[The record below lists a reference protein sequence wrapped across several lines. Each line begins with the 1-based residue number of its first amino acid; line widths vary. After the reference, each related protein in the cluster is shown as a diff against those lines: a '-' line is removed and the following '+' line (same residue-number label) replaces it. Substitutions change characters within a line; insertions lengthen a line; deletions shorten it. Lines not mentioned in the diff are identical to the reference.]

1 MTEIEI
7 EQKQRGSLK
16 KFILFGTPRL
26 GTNILLTIVDF
37 ALLTLYSTG
46 FNLPAWQIFL
56 ATSLGKLS
64 IALSQFL
71 LGWLSDAKYTKW
83 GRRKPYLII
92 LSPLLTLSF
101 IFLLIPNQFL
111 LISNTTVLFIWLL
124 VWDIIFQASYGV
136 TTVHNAWMAEQFQVR
151 DRPKASQFINLFIY
165 LGAGIGEIFTLLV
178 LTDFATQV
186 QSDPSALPIEF
197 LLGVLIFGLITIPLF
212 FLVAALMPTEP
223 NYKIESSLIYNL
235 KAIFKNK
242 NYLTFNF
249 MEGFASIA
257 WSIVTPT
264 MLAFLTAVLNFTDMQ
279 FIIGGSIIIFGVL
292 FFLYLWRKLIE
303 KLGKKKSLLFLFLF
317 AIIVLP
323 FTLIS
328 LIPMES
334 YLIYGIIFIIGVV
347 ASIGGWNLFPY
358 IIYADLAEDDEKST
372 GELKA
377 GLYRGFSSIILNIFQ
392 AIGLAFSAIVSFLIG
407 DYLFFI
413 WWGPI
418 CSLILVGAYFYSR
431 RFIKID
437 FEWEKNKNSIDI
449 LD

>member
-1 MTEIEI
+1 MTDIEV
-7 EQKQRGSLK
+7 EKTDGGRLR
-16 KFILFGTPRL
+16 KFVLFGTPRF

-46 FNLPAWQIFL
+46 FELPAWQTFL

-92 LSPLLTLSF
+92 LSPLLGISF
-101 IFLLIPNQFL
+101 IFLLIPNRFL
-111 LISNTTVLFIWLL
+111 SISNTTALFTWLL
-124 VWDIIFQASYGV
+124 VWDLIFQASYGM
-136 TTVHNAWMAEQFQVR
+136 TTVHNAWMAEQFKVG

-165 LGAGIGEIFTLLV
+165 LGAGVGQIFTLLV
-178 LTDFATQV
+178 LTDFASKV
-186 QSDPSALPIEF
+186 ESNPSAIPTEF
-197 LLGVLIFGLITIPLF
+197 LLGLLIFGILTIQLF
-212 FLVAALMPTEP
+212 YIVALLMPTEP
-223 NYKIESSLIYNL
+223 NYRMESNMISNL
-235 KAIFKNK
+235 KAIVKNK
-242 NYLTFNF
+242 NYLSFNF

-264 MLAFLTAVLNFTDMQ
+264 MLAFLTAVLNFSDMQ

-328 LIPMES
+328 IIPMES

-392 AIGLAFSAIVSFLIG
+392 AIGLGFSALMSFLLG

-418 CSLILVGAYFYSR
+418 CSLILIGAYFYSR
-431 RFIKID
+431 KFIKVD
-437 FEWEKNKNSIDI
+437 FDWEQK
-449 LD
+449 

>member
-1 MTEIEI
+1 MTDIKVEQIEGG
-7 EQKQRGSLK
+7 RLK
-16 KFILFGTPRL
+16 KFILFGTPRF
-26 GTNILLTIVDF
+26 GTNILLTIIDF

-46 FNLPAWQIFL
+46 FELPAWQIFL

-92 LSPLLTLSF
+92 LSPLLGISF
-101 IFLLIPNQFL
+101 IFLLIPNRFL
-111 LISNTTVLFIWLL
+111 PISNKTILFTWLL
-124 VWDIIFQASYGV
+124 VWDLIFQASYGM
-136 TTVHNAWMAEQFQVR
+136 TTVHNAWMAEQFEVG

-165 LGAGIGEIFTLLV
+165 LGAGVGQIFTLLI
-178 LTDFATQV
+178 LTDFASKV
-186 QSDPSALPIEF
+186 ESNPSVIPSEF
-197 LLGVLIFGLITIPLF
+197 LLGVLIFGIITVQLF
-212 FLVAALMPTEP
+212 YIVALLMPTEP
-223 NYKIESSLIYNL
+223 NYKIESNLISNL
-235 KAIFKNK
+235 NAIVKNK
-242 NYLTFNF
+242 KYLSFNF

-257 WSIVTPT
+257 WAIVTPT
-264 MLAFLTAVLNFTDMQ
+264 MLAFLTTVLKFTELQ

-292 FFLYLWRKLIE
+292 LFLYLWRILIE
-303 KLGKKKSLLFLFLF
+303 KLGKKKSLLILFLF

-328 LIPMES
+328 IIPMES

-392 AIGLAFSAIVSFLIG
+392 AIGLAFSSVISFLLG

-418 CSLILVGAYFYSR
+418 CSLILIGAYFYSR

-437 FEWEKNKNSIDI
+437 FDWEKK
-449 LD
+449 

>member
-1 MTEIEI
+1 MTDIEVEQI
-7 EQKQRGSLK
+7 ERGRLK
-16 KFILFGTPRL
+16 KFILFGTPRF
-26 GTNILLTIVDF
+26 GTNILLTIIDF
-37 ALLTLYSTG
+37 ALLTLYSIG
-46 FNLPAWQIFL
+46 FELPAWQIFL

-92 LSPLLTLSF
+92 LSPLLGISF
-101 IFLLIPNQFL
+101 IFLLIPNRFL
-111 LISNTTVLFIWLL
+111 PISNKTTLFTWLL
-124 VWDIIFQASYGV
+124 VWDLIFQASYGM
-136 TTVHNAWMAEQFQVR
+136 TTVHNAWMAEQFEVG

-165 LGAGIGEIFTLLV
+165 LGAGVGQIFTLLI
-178 LTDFATQV
+178 LTDFALKV
-186 QSDPSALPIEF
+186 ESNPSVIPSEF
-197 LLGVLIFGLITIPLF
+197 LLGVLIFGIITVQLF
-212 FLVAALMPTEP
+212 YIVALLMPTEP
-223 NYKIESSLIYNL
+223 NYKIESKLISNL
-235 KAIFKNK
+235 KAIAKNK
-242 NYLTFNF
+242 NYLSFNF
-249 MEGFASIA
+249 MEGFASMA
-257 WSIVTPT
+257 WAIVTPT
-264 MLAFLTAVLNFTDMQ
+264 MLAFLTIVLKFTELQ

-292 FFLYLWRKLIE
+292 LFLYLWRILIE
-303 KLGKKKSLLFLFLF
+303 KLGKKKSLLILFLF

-328 LIPMES
+328 IIPMES

-392 AIGLAFSAIVSFLIG
+392 AIGLAFSSVISLLLG

-418 CSLILVGAYFYSR
+418 CSLILIGAYFYSR

-437 FEWEKNKNSIDI
+437 FDWEKK
-449 LD
+449 

>member
-1 MTEIEI
+1 MTDIEVEQI
-7 EQKQRGSLK
+7 ERGRLK
-16 KFILFGTPRL
+16 KFILFGTPRF

-37 ALLTLYSTG
+37 ALLTLYSIG
-46 FNLPAWQIFL
+46 FELPAWQIFL

-92 LSPLLTLSF
+92 LSPLLGISF
-101 IFLLIPNQFL
+101 IFLLIPNRFL
-111 LISNTTVLFIWLL
+111 PISNKTTLFTWLL
-124 VWDIIFQASYGV
+124 VWDLLFQASYGM
-136 TTVHNAWMAEQFQVR
+136 TTVHNAWMAEQFEVG

-165 LGAGIGEIFTLLV
+165 LGAGVGQIFTLLI
-178 LTDFATQV
+178 LTDFALKV
-186 QSDPSALPIEF
+186 ELNPSVIPSEF
-197 LLGVLIFGLITIPLF
+197 LLGVLIFGIITVQLF
-212 FLVAALMPTEP
+212 YIVALMMPTEP
-223 NYKIESSLIYNL
+223 NYKIDSNLISNL
-235 KAIFKNK
+235 KAIAKNK
-242 NYLTFNF
+242 NYLSFNF
-249 MEGFASIA
+249 MEGFASVA
-257 WSIVTPT
+257 WAIVTPT
-264 MLAFLTAVLNFTDMQ
+264 MLAFLTVVLKFTELQ

-292 FFLYLWRKLIE
+292 LFLYLWRILIE
-303 KLGKKKSLLFLFLF
+303 KLGKKKSLLILFLF

-328 LIPMES
+328 IIPMES

-358 IIYADLAEDDEKST
+358 IVYADLAEDDEKST

-377 GLYRGFSSIILNIFQ
+377 GLYRWFSSIILNLFQ
-392 AIGLAFSAIVSFLIG
+392 AIGLAFSSVVSLLLG

-418 CSLILVGAYFYSR
+418 CSLILIGAYFYSR

-437 FEWEKNKNSIDI
+437 FDWEKK
-449 LD
+449 

>member
-1 MTEIEI
+1 MSEFEI
-7 EQKQRGSLK
+7 EQGDRGNLK

-46 FNLPAWQIFL
+46 FNLPAWQTFL

-92 LSPLLTLSF
+92 LSPLLAISF

-111 LISNTTVLFIWLL
+111 SISNTTALFTWLL
-124 VWDIIFQASYGV
+124 IWDVIFQASYGV
-136 TTVHNAWMAEQFQVR
+136 TTVHNAWMAEQFQVG

-165 LGAGIGEIFTLLV
+165 LGAGVGEIFTLLV
-178 LTDFATQV
+178 LTDFAAQV
-186 QSDPSALPIEF
+186 DLNPDVLPIEF
-197 LLGVLIFGLITIPLF
+197 LIGVLIFGLITIPLF
-212 FLVAALMPTEP
+212 YLVAILMPTEP
-223 NYKIESSLIYNL
+223 KYKIETSLIVNL
-235 KAIFKNK
+235 KSIIKNK
-242 NYLTFNF
+242 KYLSFNF

-264 MLAFLTAVLNFTDMQ
+264 MLAFLTAVLNFTDLQ

-292 FFLYLWRKLIE
+292 IFLYLWRKLIE
-303 KLGKKKSLLFLFLF
+303 KLGKKKSLLYLFLF

-347 ASIGGWNLFPY
+347 ASIGGWNLFHY
-358 IIYADLAEDDEKST
+358 IIYA
-372 GELKA
+372 
-377 GLYRGFSSIILNIFQ
+377 
-392 AIGLAFSAIVSFLIG
+392 
-407 DYLFFI
+407 
-413 WWGPI
+413 
-418 CSLILVGAYFYSR
+418 
-431 RFIKID
+431 
-437 FEWEKNKNSIDI
+437 
-449 LD
+449 

>member
-1 MTEIEI
+1 MTDIEVEQI
-7 EQKQRGSLK
+7 ERGRLK
-16 KFILFGTPRL
+16 KFILFGTPRF

-37 ALLTLYSTG
+37 ALLTLYSIG
-46 FNLPAWQIFL
+46 FELPAWQIFL

-92 LSPLLTLSF
+92 LSPLLGISF
-101 IFLLIPNQFL
+101 IFLLIPNRFL
-111 LISNTTVLFIWLL
+111 PISNKTTLFTWLL
-124 VWDIIFQASYGV
+124 VWDLLFQASYGM
-136 TTVHNAWMAEQFQVR
+136 TTVHNAWMAEQFEVG

-165 LGAGIGEIFTLLV
+165 LGAGVGQIFTLLI
-178 LTDFATQV
+178 LTDFALKV
-186 QSDPSALPIEF
+186 ELNPSVIPSEF
-197 LLGVLIFGLITIPLF
+197 LLGVLIFGIITVQLF
-212 FLVAALMPTEP
+212 YIVALMMPTEP
-223 NYKIESSLIYNL
+223 NYKIDSNLISNL
-235 KAIFKNK
+235 KAIAKNK
-242 NYLTFNF
+242 NYLSFNF
-249 MEGFASIA
+249 MEGFASVA
-257 WSIVTPT
+257 WAIVTPT
-264 MLAFLTAVLNFTDMQ
+264 MLAFLTVVLKFTELQ

-292 FFLYLWRKLIE
+292 LFLYLWRILIE
-303 KLGKKKSLLFLFLF
+303 KLGKKKSLLILFLF

-328 LIPMES
+328 IIPMES

-358 IIYADLAEDDEKST
+358 IVYADLAEDDEKST

-377 GLYRGFSSIILNIFQ
+377 GLYRGFSSIILNLFQ
-392 AIGLAFSAIVSFLIG
+392 AIGLAFSSVVSLLLG

-418 CSLILVGAYFYSR
+418 CSLILIGAYFYSR

-437 FEWEKNKNSIDI
+437 FDWEKK
-449 LD
+449 

>member
-1 MTEIEI
+1 MTDIQI
-7 EQKQRGSLK
+7 AQKEPTKLK

-46 FNLPAWQIFL
+46 FELPAWQTFL

-83 GRRKPYLII
+83 GRRKPYIVI
-92 LSPLLTLSF
+92 LSPLLGISF
-101 IFLLIPNQFL
+101 ILLLIPNRFL
-111 LISNTTVLFIWLL
+111 PISNQTALFTWLL
-124 VWDIIFQASYGV
+124 VWDLIFQASYGI
-136 TTVHNAWMAEQFQVR
+136 TSVHSSWMAEQFNVG

-165 LGAGIGEIFTLLV
+165 LGAGVGQIFTLLV
-178 LTDFATQV
+178 LTDFA
-186 QSDPSALPIEF
+186 SKIESNPSSVPTEF
-197 LLGVLIFGLITIPLF
+197 LLGVLIFGIITIQLF
-212 FLVAALMPTEP
+212 YIIALLMPTEP
-223 NYKIESSLIYNL
+223 YYKIESNLVSNL
-235 KAIFKNK
+235 KAIVKNK
-242 NYLTFNF
+242 NYLSFNF

-264 MLAFLTAVLNFTDMQ
+264 MLAFLTVVLTFRGLQ

-292 FFLYLWRKLIE
+292 LFLYLWRKVIE
-303 KLGKKKSLLFLFLF
+303 KLGKKKSLLYLFLF

-328 LIPMES
+328 IIPMES

-392 AIGLAFSAIVSFLIG
+392 ALGLLFSSFISFIIG
-407 DYLFFI
+407 DYLFYI

-418 CSLILVGAYFYSR
+418 CSLILIGAYFFSR
-431 RFIKID
+431 KFIKID
-437 FEWEKNKNSIDI
+437 FDWEKK
-449 LD
+449 

>member
-1 MTEIEI
+1 MTGLET
-7 EQKQRGSLK
+7 KQRDRRLLK

-46 FNLPAWQIFL
+46 FNLPAWQTFL

-92 LSPLLTLSF
+92 FSPLLAISF

-111 LISNTTVLFIWLL
+111 TVSNTTALFTWLL
-124 VWDIIFQASYGV
+124 VWDVLFQASYGV
-136 TTVHNAWMAEQFQVR
+136 TTVHNAWMAEQFQVA

-165 LGAGIGEIFTLLV
+165 LGAGIGEIFTLLI
-178 LTDFATQV
+178 LTDFAAQV
-186 QSDPSALPIEF
+186 ESNPNALPIEF
-197 LLGVLIFGLITIPLF
+197 LLSVLIFGLITIPLF
-212 FLVAALMPTEP
+212 YLVAILMPTEP
-223 NYKIESSLIYNL
+223 NYQIETSLISNL
-235 KAIFKNK
+235 KSIVKNK
-242 NYLTFNF
+242 NYLSFNF

-264 MLAFLTAVLNFTDMQ
+264 MLAFLTTVLNFTDLQ

-303 KLGKKKSLLFLFLF
+303 KLGKKRSLLYLFLF

-392 AIGLAFSAIVSFLIG
+392 SIGLLFSSVVSFLLG

-418 CSLILVGAYFYSR
+418 CSLILIGAYFYSR

-437 FEWEKNKNSIDI
+437 FDWEQKKAFK
-449 LD
+449 

>member
-1 MTEIEI
+1 MTEFDI
-7 EQKQRGSLK
+7 EQRNSGKLK

-37 ALLTLYSTG
+37 ALLTLYSIG
-46 FNLPAWQIFL
+46 FNLPAWQTFL

-92 LSPLLTLSF
+92 LSPLLAISF

-111 LISNTTVLFIWLL
+111 SISNTTALFTWLL
-124 VWDIIFQASYGV
+124 VWDVLFQASYGV
-136 TTVHNAWMAEQFQVR
+136 TTVHNAWMAEQFQVG

-178 LTDFATQV
+178 LTDFAAQV
-186 QSDPSALPIEF
+186 ELNPSVLPYNF
-197 LLGVLIFGLITIPLF
+197 LLGVLIFGIITIPLF
-212 FLVAALMPTEP
+212 YLVAILMPTEP
-223 NYKIESSLIYNL
+223 YYKIKTTLISNL
-235 KAIFKNK
+235 KAIIKNK
-242 NYLTFNF
+242 NYLSFNF
-249 MEGFASIA
+249 MQGFASIA

-264 MLAFLTAVLNFTDMQ
+264 MLAFLTDILNFDNLQ

-303 KLGKKKSLLFLFLF
+303 RLGKKKSLLYLFLF

-328 LIPMES
+328 LIPMET

-392 AIGLAFSAIVSFLIG
+392 AIGLLFSSGLSFLLG
-407 DYLFFI
+407 NLFFI

-418 CSLILVGAYFYSR
+418 CSLILIGAYLYSR
-431 RFIKID
+431 RFIKVD
-437 FEWEKNKNSIDI
+437 FDWEHKKEFK
-449 LD
+449 

>member
-1 MTEIEI
+1 MTGLETN
-7 EQKQRGSLK
+7 QRDRRLLK

-46 FNLPAWQIFL
+46 FNLPAWQTFL

-92 LSPLLTLSF
+92 FSPLLAISF

-111 LISNTTVLFIWLL
+111 TISNTTALFTWLL
-124 VWDIIFQASYGV
+124 VWDVLFQASYGV
-136 TTVHNAWMAEQFQVR
+136 TTVHNAWMAEQFQVA

-165 LGAGIGEIFTLLV
+165 LGAGIGQIFTLLI
-178 LTDFATQV
+178 LTDFAAQV
-186 QSDPSALPIEF
+186 ESNPSALPIEF

-212 FLVAALMPTEP
+212 YLVAILMPTEP
-223 NYKIESSLIYNL
+223 DYKIETSLISNL
-235 KAIFKNK
+235 KSIVKNK
-242 NYLTFNF
+242 NYLSFNF

-264 MLAFLTAVLNFTDMQ
+264 MLAFLTAVLNFTDLQ
-279 FIIGGSIIIFGVL
+279 FIIGGSIVIFGVL

-303 KLGKKKSLLFLFLF
+303 RLGKKRSLLYLFLF
-317 AIIVLP
+317 AIIILP

-392 AIGLAFSAIVSFLIG
+392 AIGLLFSSVISFLLG

-418 CSLILVGAYFYSR
+418 CSLILIGAYFYSR
-431 RFIKID
+431 RFIKVD
-437 FEWEKNKNSIDI
+437 FDWEHKKEFK
-449 LD
+449 

>member
-1 MTEIEI
+1 MPELDI
-7 EQKQRGSLK
+7 EQRDRGKLK
-16 KFILFGTPRL
+16 RFILFGTPRL

-46 FNLPAWQIFL
+46 FNLPAWQTFL

-92 LSPLLTLSF
+92 FSPLLAISF

-111 LISNTTVLFIWLL
+111 SVSNTTALFMWLL
-124 VWDIIFQASYGV
+124 IWDVLFQASYGV
-136 TTVHNAWMAEQFQVR
+136 TTVHNAWMAEQFQVE

-178 LTDFATQV
+178 LTDFAAQV
-186 QSDPSALPIEF
+186 QSNPSTLPIEF

-212 FLVAALMPTEP
+212 YLVAILMPTEP
-223 NYKIESSLIYNL
+223 DYKIETSLISNL
-235 KAIFKNK
+235 KAILRNK
-242 NYLTFNF
+242 NYLSFNF

-303 KLGKKKSLLFLFLF
+303 KLGKKKSLLYLFLF

-392 AIGLAFSAIVSFLIG
+392 AIGLLFSSGVSFLLG
-407 DYLFFI
+407 DYLFFV
-413 WWGPI
+413 WWGPL
-418 CSLILVGAYFYSR
+418 CSMILIGAYFYSR
-431 RFIKID
+431 RFIKVD
-437 FEWEKNKNSIDI
+437 FDWESKKEFS
-449 LD
+449 